1 MNFYPQTVWISE
13 PIFPHLLPQKYFPY
27 ESPNIIKSYPHTLWI
42 TYPHFPQCRK
52 SKSSISVQAARASS
66 YPHTLWITYPHFPQ
80 CRNYLYQQLRGNE
93 QYLQGLF
100 CLIVSLSLSYIH
112 TLEFKTYPH
121 TLWITYPHFPQAVD
135 SAMGIFPHFSK
146 VGRWIDRSKLWKSF
160 VKCAKLWRTSFPGGE
175 LSTFVCVKNR

>member
-1 MNFYPQTVWISE
+1 MMNFYPQTVWISE

-27 ESPNIIKSYPHTLWI
+27 ESPNIIKSYPHTL
-42 TYPHFPQCRK
+42 C
-52 SKSSISVQAARASS
+52 
-66 YPHTLWITYPHFPQ
+66 ITYPHFPQ

-160 VKCAKLWRTSFPGGE
+160 VK
-175 LSTFVCVKNR
+175 